1 MKLVPLADK
10 IVVRQLQQE
19 PTLPSG
25 LVLPERTHPEVH
37 EGRVLSVGD
46 GWLLPDGTRAKLQI
60 SEGDRVLFVSPGT
73 EVILNG
79 ETLLILSEEE
89 VLAVVD

>member
-10 IVVRQLQQE
+10 IVVRQIPEDSTTPGGILLPEGSSGWLQQ
-19 PTLPSG
+19 
-25 LVLPERTHPEVH
+25 
-37 EGRVLSVGD
+37 GRVLSVGD
-46 GWLLPDGTRAKLQI
+46 GWLLPDGTRLKLQI
-60 SEGDRVLFVSPGT
+60 CEGDRVLFRSPGT
-73 EVILNG
+73 EIVLNG